1 MDYDFSERV
10 KNLSGNAIREI
21 FKVLGDKEMIS
32 FAGGMPAAEC
42 LPAAKVREFADELLS
57 EKPVGMLQYGA
68 TEGYMPLRRTFL
80 DYVKN
85 VGIEGYDTDNALV
98 VSGGQQGIDLMFKA
112 MTNEGDVI
120 LVQNPTYLAVLHIA
134 KTYRLR
140 PIGFDCGED
149 GADVDDLERK
159 IAAHKPKIVY
169 IVPNFSNP
177 TGKTLKVET
186 RKKIVEI
193 AEKYNV
199 VVIEDDPYGRIR
211 FAGEHLPSIKSFD
224 KSGHVLY
231 LTSISKTIAPALRVG
246 LAVGDEK
253 LIRKLTVCKQA
264 VDVQTVTLTQ
274 AVVEKFISTGEIDRG
289 IARSLPIYKKKA
301 EAMLAALDRYMP
313 ASFTHTV
320 PQGGLFI
327 WGEFKDGTSAKA
339 KFYEAVENKVAFVAG
354 NDFFADGSG
363 DNTMR
368 LNFSNATVEQID
380 AGVKRLGKIFAK

>member
-57 EKPVGMLQYGA
+57 ENPVGMLQYGA

-224 KSGHVLY
+224 KNGHVLY
-231 LTSISKTIAPALRVG
+231 LTSISKTIAPRAPRGACRGRRKAYTQAYGVQAG
-246 LAVGDEK
+246 GGRADGYAHAGGRGKVHIHGRDRPRHSAAACRS
-253 LIRKLTVCKQA
+253 IRKGRGHAGRGRQIYARKLYAYGAAGRA
-264 VDVQTVTLTQ
+264 VHLGRVQRRHQ
-274 AVVEKFISTGEIDRG
+274 RQGEILRG
-289 IARSLPIYKKKA
+289 
-301 EAMLAALDRYMP
+301 
-313 ASFTHTV
+313 
-320 PQGGLFI
+320 GG
-327 WGEFKDGTSAKA
+327 K
-339 KFYEAVENKVAFVAG
+339 
-354 NDFFADGSG
+354 
-363 DNTMR
+363 
-368 LNFSNATVEQID
+368 
-380 AGVKRLGKIFAK
+380 